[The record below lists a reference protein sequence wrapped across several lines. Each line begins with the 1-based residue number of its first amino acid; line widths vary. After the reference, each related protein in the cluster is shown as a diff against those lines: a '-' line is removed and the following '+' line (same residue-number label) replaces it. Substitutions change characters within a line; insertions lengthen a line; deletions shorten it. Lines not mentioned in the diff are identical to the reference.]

1 MSNPVESSRA
11 WEHEFQARF
20 GTLPG
25 ATPHPG
31 ERAQLVEMCQ
41 ELLAE
46 RERLRA
52 DLERVQA
59 ERDQYLKS
67 LAGYMAKECPR
78 FDLDQETLFA
88 QVVQEPTLREL
99 IDELEREEDR
109 QVG

>member
-1 MSNPVESSRA
+1 MSSPVESSHA

-25 ATPHPG
+25 ATPNPG
-31 ERAQLVEMCQ
+31 EREQLVQMCKD
-41 ELLAE
+41 LLAQ

-52 DLERVQA
+52 DLQRVQA

-67 LAGYMAKECPR
+67 LAGYLAKECPR
-78 FDLDQETLFA
+78 FDLDQEALFA

-99 IDELEREEDR
+99 IDDLERAEDR
-109 QVG
+109 QDG